1 MIGTMLIIE
10 DDAELAKL
18 IKIHMTDLG
27 FDVESVGNGNEGLE
41 RAKAGGYKFIILD
54 LQLPGMIGF
63 DVCQRLRQEGVQT
76 PILILTSRREEMD
89 KVVALETGADDY
101 LTKPFSVRELQA
113 RVRAIL
119 RRTEQRSSAPAE
131 EGGDVIEH
139 GYLRIDCAR
148 KSVSLKGKRV
158 ALTAKEFELLEYF
171 AHHPGHVFNRNQ
183 LLESVWG
190 YGYEGYEHTVNTTIN
205 RLRNKIEDDAAH
217 PKVIVTVRGLGYKLV
232 EAGEMEG

>member
-18 IKIHMTDLG
+18 ITIHMRDLG
-27 FDVESVGNGNEGLE
+27 FEVESVGDGAEGLK
-41 RAKAGGYKFIILD
+41 RASEGNYDFIILD

-119 RRTEQRSSAPAE
+119 RRTEQRTTTPAQE
-131 EGGDVIEH
+131 SGDVIEH
-139 GYLRIDCAR
+139 GSLLIDRAR
-148 KSVSLKGKRV
+148 KSVSLAGKPV
-158 ALTAKEFELLEYF
+158 QLTAKEFELLEHF
-171 AHHPGHVFNRNQ
+171 ARHPGHVFNRNQ

-205 RLRNKIEDDAAH
+205 RLRNKIEADAAH
-217 PKVIVTVRGLGYKLV
+217 PRIIVTVRGLGYKLV
-232 EAGEMEG
+232 EAAEMES